1 MKQVTPL
8 LFLMLMGVSCTAT
21 AFGSDISIDKQI
33 QAIQNAPQEQRYE
46 LMNALKKEMA
56 EMNLIERSHI
66 ADLLEEKR
74 NSQINTTLQTQQ
86 MIEARKQEL
95 AQEMQ
100 SQTASR
106 LSEYQSFLQRVA
118 QEVNTRLIDPIVN
131 PPSPFTN

>member
-8 LFLMLMGVSCTAT
+8 LFLMLMGAFCT
-21 AFGSDISIDKQI
+21 AFGSEIRIEKQI

-56 EMNLIERSHI
+56 EMTLIERSHI
-66 ADLLEEKR
+66 ADILEQKR
-74 NSQINTTLQTQQ
+74 NSQINNTLQTQQ

-118 QEVNTRLIDPIVN
+118 QEVHTRLIDPIVN
-131 PPSPFTN
+131 PPLPFTN